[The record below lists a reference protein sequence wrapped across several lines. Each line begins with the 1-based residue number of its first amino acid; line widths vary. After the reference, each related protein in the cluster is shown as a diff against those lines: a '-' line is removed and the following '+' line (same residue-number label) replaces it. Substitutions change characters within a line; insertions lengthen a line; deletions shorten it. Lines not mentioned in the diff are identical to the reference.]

1 MQTMALSDTN
11 YGTLYDTYVNFVFLC
26 HDLAIQARLMA
37 FAAPSV
43 RKTQINLAF
52 RSLIRTFA
60 PNMTSH
66 QDIEQMQAFSR
77 VDGVWVAIFWAASFA
92 CFVGSFTY
100 PALATSVLLIGAV
113 SVVFAAMR
121 VRRYRDDVRDG
132 VLSFRRGFLYSMLIY
147 LHAALLFA
155 MVQYVYFRFLDN
167 GFIANYRDLVSTDD
181 FKQMAQG
188 FGLSEVDW
196 KVVLE
201 NLASLR
207 PIDLALQ
214 FFTTNVFMGFFISVP
229 VALIMMR
236 NPNNNRKTKS

>member
-1 MQTMALSDTN
+1 MVYGTPNAN

-66 QDIEQMQAFSR
+66 QDIEQMQAF
-77 VDGVWVAIFWAASFA
+77 
-92 CFVGSFTY
+92 Y

-113 SVVFAAMR
+113 SLVFAAMR

-196 KVVLE
+196 KVVME

-236 NPNNNRKTKS
+236 SPKNNRKTKS

>member
-1 MQTMALSDTN
+1 
-11 YGTLYDTYVNFVFLC
+11 
-26 HDLAIQARLMA
+26 
-37 FAAPSV
+37 
-43 RKTQINLAF
+43 
-52 RSLIRTFA
+52 
-60 PNMTSH
+60 MTSH

-113 SVVFAAMR
+113 SLVFAAMR

-196 KVVLE
+196 KVVME

-236 NPNNNRKTKS
+236 SPKNNRKTKS